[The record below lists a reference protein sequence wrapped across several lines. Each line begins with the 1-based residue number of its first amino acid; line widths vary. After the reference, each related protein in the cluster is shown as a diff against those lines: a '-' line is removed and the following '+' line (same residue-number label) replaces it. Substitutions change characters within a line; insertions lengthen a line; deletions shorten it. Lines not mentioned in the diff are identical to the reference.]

1 MEDFWAFNASQN
13 IVLCAKVNT
22 MKTNYLLLTFMCVFL
37 ISSCNN
43 EDKNTALDSVI
54 EAYESYEAYD
64 EEAYPLGLPTRER
77 YKRSA
82 RFADSLLVALN
93 ELDLSGA
100 TDSEQISAD
109 LLAFVLQ
116 DRIDYVEFERFLNPL
131 LSDAGFHVSWPY
143 MVRPITNYEQARI
156 YLKKLNAIPEY
167 TNHQLANLRE
177 GLQKGV
183 SQPRVIFKGYES
195 TYEDHL
201 VDDFEES
208 FFYSPFKAL
217 PESLTTSQRDSILEA
232 AKTAINRDVIPQFQR
247 IKNFFEE
254 EYLPNTRTALGVS
267 ETPGGADY
275 YQNRINFYTT
285 STQYTADDI
294 HNIGLEEVARI
305 KAAMEDIIEEVGF
318 EGSFEEFL
326 TFLRTDPQ
334 FYAET
339 PEELLMIARDM
350 AKRADEQLPRFFK
363 TLPRKPY
370 GVAPVPDAIA
380 PKYTGGR
387 YVGTDPESTDPGYYW
402 VNTYDLPS
410 RTLYTL
416 PALTVHEAVPG
427 HHLQGALNQELGDSI
442 PQFRKDLYL
451 SAYGEGWGLYTEY
464 LAAEMGMYTTPYERF
479 GQLTYE
485 MWRAAR
491 LVVDTG
497 IHAKGWTR
505 EQVVGF
511 MASNTALSLHEVNT
525 ETDRYISWP
534 GQALSYKIGELKIRE
549 LRQLAEESLGS
560 DFDIRE
566 FHEVV
571 LGQGT
576 VTLDILEER
585 IKAYI
590 EAVND
595 QVDTE

>member
-1 MEDFWAFNASQN
+1 MKANSMKPKLLL
-13 IVLCAKVNT
+13 VLFLT
-22 MKTNYLLLTFMCVFL
+22 LLLLTACNTQDKEASLNKL
-37 ISSCNN
+37 I
-43 EDKNTALDSVI
+43 D
-54 EAYESYEAYD
+54 AYENYEAYD
-64 EEAYPLGLPTRER
+64 EEEFPMGLPTRER
-77 YKRSA
+77 YKKTA
-82 RFADSLLVALN
+82 RFADSLLS
-93 ELDLSGA
+93 ELKEVNLDDAS
-100 TDSEQISAD
+100 DSEQISAQ

-116 DRIDYVEFERFLNPL
+116 DRIDYFEFERFLNPL
-131 LSDAGFHVSWPY
+131 LSDSGFHVSWPY
-143 MVRPITNYEQARI
+143 MVRPITNYEQAKN
-156 YLKKLNAIPEY
+156 YLRKLNALPEY
-167 TNHQLANLRE
+167 TNMQLANIRE
-177 GLQKGV
+177 GLERGV
-183 SQPRVIFKGYES
+183 SQPRVIFNGYES
-195 TYEDHL
+195 TYDDHL
-201 VDDFEES
+201 VEDYMES
-208 FFYSPFKAL
+208 FFYSPFKDL
-217 PESLTTSQRDSILEA
+217 PESLTGAQRDSVLAA
-232 AKTAINRDVIPQFQR
+232 AKNAINGDVIPQFQR
-247 IKNFFEE
+247 IKEFFET
-254 EYLPNTRTALGVS
+254 EYLPNTRNTIGVS
-267 ETPGGADY
+267 ETPGGSEY

-285 STQYTADDI
+285 STQYTAEDI
-294 HNIGLEEVARI
+294 HNIGLKEVARI
-305 KAAMEDIIEEVGF
+305 KAAMEEIIEEVGF
-318 EGSFEEFL
+318 EGSFSDFL
-326 TFLRTDPQ
+326 SFLRTDPQ
-334 FYAET
+334 FYAKN

-505 EQVVGF
+505 DQVVDF

-549 LRQLAEESLGS
+549 LRQRAEEALGA

-566 FHEVV
+566 FHEVI

-576 VTLDILEER
+576 VTLDILERR
-585 IKAYI
+585 INYYI
-590 EAVND
+590 EAIKNK
-595 QVDTE
+595 EES